1 MNTPPTTSTVRIRLS
16 AWAADELHPRMLLTS
31 LLAGGLIY
39 VLEVVFAISF
49 TALVYTNELAN
60 YLPLAVGFTL
70 LGDAVLCGI
79 VAVFSSYRG
88 ALALEQDVPVAILTL
103 TITAVLAALPA
114 GTQADTKFATVLIV
128 IVLTTLSAGLF
139 FLLLGY
145 FKLGGLVRFLPYPVM
160 GGFLAG
166 TGWLLIT
173 GGLALAVNLSWSAEL
188 LQPAVLL
195 QWLPALIFGAVLL
208 IASQRS
214 RHPVIMPGLIMI
226 GVIVFYSIV
235 WVLRIPIDQLR
246 AEGWLLTQFPAGSAW
261 HFPLS
266 GEFLAQAEWSVILGH
281 LGSLAPI
288 LIISVV
294 AMLLNVNALELIIKR
309 DMDLNRE
316 LLVTGAGNI
325 AAGLVGGLLGY
336 PDLSFSTLNREMTG
350 GKRVVS
356 LATAVLLGLTVFVGA
371 SFLIYLPKVVLAG
384 IIFYIGL
391 SLLFEWTY
399 RAWFK
404 FPRLD
409 FLIILTIL
417 AVVALRGFLEGV
429 AVGVV
434 AAVVLFVINYSRT
447 SVIKHALS
455 GADFRSRVNRSLD
468 QRAMLDAAGQE
479 LYILELQGFIFFGT
493 ANSLYEQV
501 KKRVLDQ
508 ALPPAR
514 FVVLD
519 FSRVTGLDSTGL
531 LSFDKLWS
539 LTKEQDITLIFSG
552 LNKLGVQHV
561 SIHDQLTRGG
571 FVEQADALRFFSD
584 LDHGVEWCEDQI
596 VAGARLQIEEKDL
609 ADYFAGIL
617 PVEQMRRIV
626 HYLQRQE
633 FAAGEY
639 LMQQGAE
646 ADDLF
651 FIESGQ
657 VTSQI
662 ENPGQPPVRLETMR
676 GGRTVG
682 ELGFYLNTPR
692 SAAVIADE
700 ASITYRLTR
709 GALELMEQADPQAA
723 LALHRLMVQLL
734 GDRAIHLMRTV
745 QALQR

>member
-1 MNTPPTTSTVRIRLS
+1 
-16 AWAADELHPRMLLTS
+16 
-31 LLAGGLIY
+31 
-39 VLEVVFAISF
+39 
-49 TALVYTNELAN
+49 
-60 YLPLAVGFTL
+60 
-70 LGDAVLCGI
+70 
-79 VAVFSSYRG
+79 
-88 ALALEQDVPVAILTL
+88 
-103 TITAVLAALPA
+103 
-114 GTQADTKFATVLIV
+114 
-128 IVLTTLSAGLF
+128 
-139 FLLLGY
+139 
-145 FKLGGLVRFLPYPVM
+145 LGGLVRFLPYPVM

-173 GGLALAVNLSWSAEL
+173 GGLSLAVNLSWSAAL
-188 LQPAVLL
+188 FQPGVLM

-208 IASQRS
+208 IANQRS
-214 RHPVIMPGLIMI
+214 RNPLIMPGLII
-226 GVIVFYSIV
+226 GGVILFYLIV
-235 WVLRIPIDQLR
+235 WVLRVPIDQLR
-246 AEGWLLTQFPAGSAW
+246 VEGWLLAQFPAGGGW
-261 HFPLS
+261 RLPL
-266 GEFLAQAEWSVILGH
+266 GNDILAQVDWSAIAGH
-281 LGSLAPI
+281 LLNLAPI

-325 AAGLVGGLLGY
+325 AAGLLGGLLGY

-350 GKRVVS
+350 GKRIVS
-356 LATAVLLGLTVFVGA
+356 LVTAVLLGLTVFVGA

-404 FPRLD
+404 FPPID
-409 FLIILTIL
+409 FAIILTIL

-434 AAVVLFVINYSRT
+434 AAIALFVINYSRT

-468 QRAMLDAAGQE
+468 QRAVLDAQDQQ

-501 KKRVLDQ
+501 KKRVFDQ

-539 LTKEQDITLIFSG
+539 LTKERGIMLIFSG
-552 LNKLGVQHV
+552 LNQLGVQHV
-561 SIHDQLTRGG
+561 SIHDQLTR
-571 FVEQADALRFFSD
+571 DALRFFPD
-584 LDHGVEWCEDQI
+584 LDHGIEWCEDQI
-596 VAGARLQIEEKDL
+596 VAGARLEIEETSL
-609 ADYFAGIL
+609 ADYFTGLL
-617 PVEQMRRIV
+617 PLEQMRRIV
-626 HYLQRQE
+626 QYLQRQE
-633 FAAGEY
+633 FVAGEY
-639 LMQQGAE
+639 LMQQGVA

-662 ENPGQPPVRLETMR
+662 EIPGQPPVRLETMR

-682 ELGFYLNTPR
+682 EMGFYLNTPR
-692 SAAVIADE
+692 SANVIADE
-700 ASITYRLTR
+700 VSVAYRLSR
-709 GALELMEQADPQAA
+709 GALERMELEEPQAA
-723 LALHRLMVQLL
+723 LAFHRLMVQLL
-734 GDRAIHLMRTV
+734 GDRAIHLMRSV
-745 QALQR
+745 RALQR